1 MSVCKEGCG
10 GIGVAVTDAFVS
22 RFIEAG
28 IFTGADWEY
37 DAEDALS
44 KLCVGVCAFP
54 VKMGSLFTGRVSYFL
69 IVEGDTLLEI
79 ESNADSFLRDMR
91 SLGIQL
97 ERSDLRLHI
106 GELES

>member
-1 MSVCKEGCG
+1 MK
-10 GIGVAVTDAFVS
+10 
-22 RFIEAG
+22 
-28 IFTGADWEY
+28 
-37 DAEDALS
+37 
-44 KLCVGVCAFP
+44 VCAFP
-54 VKMGSLFTGRVSYFL
+54 VKMGSLFTGMVAYFL
-69 IVEGDTLLEI
+69 IVGGDTLLEI